1 MYKKK
6 KILAIIA
13 ARSGSKSIKNKNLS
27 KINGRTLLDW
37 IVSKALHSKY
47 LDKIFVST
55 DSKIYQKL
63 SIKYGAYCPSLRPKR
78 ISRSDSTELEY
89 ILHTLQILKKEN
101 FIPDYIVR
109 LQPTSPFQTT
119 LDIDNSVKKIIDDK
133 NATSL
138 QIVSESSQ
146 SPVKALQ
153 IYDKKYLKPYFFL
166 NSNNNVLNRQKLKKS
181 YYRSN
186 IIISKT
192 KSILKNKK
200 QIGSKSLFYLIPSY
214 RSLDINDKYDLEI
227 AKIIEKKYGFLKN
240 V

>member
-1 MYKKK
+1 MT
-6 KILAIIA
+6 I
-13 ARSGSKSIKNKNLS
+13 
-27 KINGRTLLDW
+27 
-37 IVSKALHSKY
+37 
-47 LDKIFVST
+47 
-55 DSKIYQKL
+55 
-63 SIKYGAYCPSLRPKR
+63 
-78 ISRSDSTELEY
+78 
-89 ILHTLQILKKEN
+89 
-101 FIPDYIVR
+101 
-109 LQPTSPFQTT
+109 
-119 LDIDNSVKKIIDDK
+119 K